1 MPHIF
6 LLILVIVGI
15 VYGIFQFFL
24 YITNSLFLIDER
36 FVAKVKE
43 QNSEILNFFLDD
55 TPEEE
60 KDEEKKTKQE
70 IKNKKIKILNK
81 ALRFDFLISILLS
94 VLWFFYPFMLI
105 QLTESQISNISPT
118 DKYIGKW
125 LSIILLSAN
134 IITARYIKHGKLFT
148 KQYILLIKVIC
159 AILVIITTLI
169 IVINTKKLYIS
180 NIISLILTS
189 LWLANGT
196 VGLLISHKNN
206 LIN

>member
-60 KDEEKKTKQE
+60 KDGEKKTKQE

-94 VLWFFYPFMLI
+94 VLWFFYPFML
-105 QLTESQISNISPT
+105 
-118 DKYIGKW
+118 
-125 LSIILLSAN
+125 LSIFYN
-134 IITARYIKHGKLFT
+134 
-148 KQYILLIKVIC
+148 
-159 AILVIITTLI
+159 VIIYNPDEFMFYAKRART
-169 IVINTKKLYIS
+169 
-180 NIISLILTS
+180 
-189 LWLANGT
+189 
-196 VGLLISHKNN
+196 
-206 LIN
+206 